1 MNFNILFSITQMLN
15 VFAINTAWAN
25 ITGAIGDMFLGNS
38 TQGVEGIFGG
48 MGGSAI
54 GEIILGLMILM
65 FFLFLTIVYGMG
77 MVVGSAVLI
86 PSLFAVFQFI
96 PPLRIIVAIVLGIVL
111 GLGLH
116 RFVKR

>member
-1 MNFNILFSITQMLN
+1 MTNILFLIGNLLS
-15 VFAINTAWAN
+15 VFAINTAWDN
-25 ITGAIGDMFLGNS
+25 ITRGIGDMFLGNG

-54 GEIILGLMILM
+54 GEIVLGLLILM
-65 FFLFLTIVYGMG
+65 FFLFMTIVYGMG
-77 MVVGSAVLI
+77 MVVGSVILI

-111 GLGLH
+111 GLALH

>member
-1 MNFNILFSITQMLN
+1 MIDYIFAFLN
-15 VFAINTAWAN
+15 VFAINTGWTN
-25 ITGAIGDMFLGNS
+25 ITNAIGEMFTGGAN
-38 TQGVEGIFGG
+38 TTGIFGP

-54 GEIILGLMILM
+54 GETVLGIIILM

-96 PPLRIIVAIVLGIVL
+96 PPLRIIVTIILGIVL

-116 RFVKR
+116 KFVKR